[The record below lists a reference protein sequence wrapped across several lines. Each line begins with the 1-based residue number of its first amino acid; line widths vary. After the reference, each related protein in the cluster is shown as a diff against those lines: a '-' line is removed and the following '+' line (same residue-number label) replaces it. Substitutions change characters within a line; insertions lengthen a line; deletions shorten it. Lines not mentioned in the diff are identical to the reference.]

1 MHRKHNKLLP
11 VGGHIELNETPWQ
24 AIAHELTE
32 ESGYTLDELSIL
44 QPRVRLDN
52 LEDLVVHPCPVM
64 SNTHRISDE
73 HAHSDTSYAMIATD
87 APKGSVHDGEST
99 DLRWMTLAEM
109 AALPEGVIWPNT
121 QRVYEFMIST
131 LLNDWVSVPATS
143 FSLASPHDV

>member
-1 MHRKHNKLLP
+1 
-11 VGGHIELNETPWQ
+11 
-24 AIAHELTE
+24 
-32 ESGYTLDELSIL
+32 
-44 QPRVRLDN
+44 
-52 LEDLVVHPCPVM
+52 
-64 SNTHRISDE
+64 
-73 HAHSDTSYAMIATD
+73 MIATD